1 MKTIKLPKKNKWLIG
16 IALSAIVIAGAIGWG
31 VNSYAKEK
39 EEQQQITEQEKQI
52 ADVAKKVD
60 ALYLDDTKEFLA
72 KDISKDKIE
81 EAGKASQ
88 ALKDEKML
96 TKEIA
101 QKVKGLASDW
111 GYADV
116 MYNYQL
122 KVEKLLDPNK
132 VLREDANIKQVE
144 EQRKDLV
151 ENTKKENFAKS
162 FDPILKEAIA
172 QREQITEATKQVD
185 SLYTSNEH
193 KEVKDGITWDTYNKA
208 KASVDKV
215 KQEKAN
221 KNLTTGLKK
230 ANDALK
236 AQDAKKEAR
245 AKAEQTSQ
253 EVASNANDTSAN
265 SSSNDNAT
273 SKSSGKS
280 SGSTSSGNSNN
291 STSGNSGNSRSS
303 STGGSSKSSSGS
315 SSKSAG
321 GSSSSNK
328 SSSNSGSSS
337 KSTGGSTSK
346 NEKGGTDYHVN
357 DDELTNEGENEN
369 GGTDYSWGW

>member
-1 MKTIKLPKKNKWLIG
+1 MKTIKLPKKNKWLIT

-39 EEQQQITEQEKQI
+39 EEQQQITEQEKQS

-81 EAGKASQ
+81 KADKALD
-88 ALKDEKML
+88 ALKDEKIL

-111 GYADV
+111 GHADV

-122 KVEKLLDPNK
+122 EVAKLLDPNK
-132 VLREDANIKQVE
+132 VLREDANIQQVE
-144 EQRKDLV
+144 KQRKELV
-151 ENTKKENFAKS
+151 ESTKKENFAKS

-172 QREQITEATKQVD
+172 QRKQITEATKQVD

-208 KASVDKV
+208 KASVNKV

-236 AQDAKKEAR
+236 AQDAKKEAQV
-245 AKAEQTSQ
+245 KAEQANKEVTSN
-253 EVASNANDTSAN
+253 SNDTSAN

-273 SKSSGKS
+273 SNSSGES
-280 SGSTSSGNSNN
+280 SGSTSSGNST
-291 STSGNSGNSRSS
+291 SSASGNSGNSSS
-303 STGGSSKSSSGS
+303 SNGSSKSSSSSSNKSSGNSASSSKSSGNSNSSKSSSGS
-315 SSKSAG
+315 SQK
-321 GSSSSNK
+321 N
-328 SSSNSGSSS
+328 SSS
-337 KSTGGSTSK
+337 KSSDENSSSK
-346 NEKGGTDYHVN
+346 NTWTEKN
-357 DDELTNEGENEN
+357 KSN
-369 GGTDYSWGW
+369 GGTNIYEGW

>member
-72 KDISKDKIE
+72 KEISKDKIE
-81 EAGKASQ
+81 EADKALQ
-88 ALKDEKML
+88 ALKDEKIL
-96 TKEIA
+96 TEKITRELKEM
-101 QKVKGLASDW
+101 ASEW
-111 GYADV
+111 AYAEY

-122 KVEKLLDPNK
+122 SVEKLLDTNGI
-132 VLREDANIKQVE
+132 LREDANIKQVE

-151 ENTKKENFAKS
+151 DNTKKENFAKS
-162 FDPILKEAIA
+162 FDPILKEALA
-172 QREQITEATKQVD
+172 QQTQITEATKQVD

-193 KEVKDGITWDTYNKA
+193 KEVKDGITWDNYNKA
-208 KASVDKV
+208 KASVDKI
-215 KQEKAN
+215 KQGKAN
-221 KNLTTGLKK
+221 KDLTASLKK

-236 AQDAKKEAR
+236 AQDAKKEAQ
-245 AKAEQTSQ
+245 AKAEQASQ
-253 EVASNANDTSAN
+253 EVASNSNDTSAN

-303 STGGSSKSSSGS
+303 STDGNPKSSSGS
-315 SSKSAG
+315 SSKSTG

-328 SSSNSGSSS
+328 SSSKGSSS

-346 NEKGGTDYHVN
+346 NAETGSTHIEEPNSDGGTNIYD
-357 DDELTNEGENEN
+357 
-369 GGTDYSWGW
+369 GW

>member
-72 KDISKDKIE
+72 KEISKDKIE
-81 EAGKASQ
+81 EADKALQ
-88 ALKDEKML
+88 ALKDEKIL
-96 TKEIA
+96 TKKITREL
-101 QKVKGLASDW
+101 KEMASEW
-111 GYADV
+111 AYAEY

-122 KVEKLLDPNK
+122 SVEKLLDTNGI
-132 VLREDANIKQVE
+132 LREDANIQQVE

-151 ENTKKENFAKS
+151 DNTKKENFAKS
-162 FDPILKEAIA
+162 FDPILKEALA
-172 QREQITEATKQVD
+172 QQTQITEATKQVD

-193 KEVKDGITWDTYNKA
+193 KEVKDGITWDNYNKA
-208 KASVDKV
+208 KASVDKI
-215 KQEKAN
+215 KQGKAN
-221 KNLTTGLKK
+221 KDLTASLKK

-236 AQDAKKEAR
+236 AQDAKKEAQ
-245 AKAEQTSQ
+245 AKAEQASQ
-253 EVASNANDTSAN
+253 EVASNSNDTSAN

-303 STGGSSKSSSGS
+303 STDGNPKSSSGS
-315 SSKSAG
+315 SSKSTG

-328 SSSNSGSSS
+328 SSSKGSSS

-346 NEKGGTDYHVN
+346 NAETGSTHIEEPNSDGGTNIYD
-357 DDELTNEGENEN
+357 
-369 GGTDYSWGW
+369 GW

>member
-81 EAGKASQ
+81 EADKASQ

-116 MYNYQL
+116 MYNHQL
-122 KVEKLLDPNK
+122 EVEKLLDPNK

-172 QREQITEATKQVD
+172 QRDQITEATKQVD

-221 KNLTTGLKK
+221 KDLTTGLKK

-236 AQDAKKEAR
+236 AKDAKKEAQ

-253 EVASNANDTSAN
+253 EVASNSNDTSAN

-357 DDELTNEGENEN
+357 DDELTNEGKNEN

>member
-1 MKTIKLPKKNKWLIG
+1 MKTIKLPKKNKWLIT

-81 EAGKASQ
+81 EADKTLQ
-88 ALKDEKML
+88 ALKDEKIL
-96 TKEIA
+96 TKKITREI
-101 QKVKGLASDW
+101 KEVASEW
-111 GYADV
+111 AYAEY
-116 MYNYQL
+116 MYDYQL
-122 KVEKLLDPNK
+122 SVEKLLDPNGI
-132 VLREDANIKQVE
+132 LREDANIQQVE

-193 KEVKDGITWDTYNKA
+193 KEVKDGITWDNYNKA
-208 KASVDKV
+208 KASVDKI
-215 KQEKAN
+215 KQGKAN
-221 KNLTTGLKK
+221 KDLTASLKK

-236 AQDAKKEAR
+236 AQDAKKEAQ
-245 AKAEQTSQ
+245 AKAEQASQ
-253 EVASNANDTSAN
+253 EVASNSNDTSAN

-303 STGGSSKSSSGS
+303 STDGNPKSSSGS
-315 SSKSAG
+315 SSKSTG

-328 SSSNSGSSS
+328 SSSKGSSS

-346 NEKGGTDYHVN
+346 NAETGSTHIEEPNSDGGTNIYD
-357 DDELTNEGENEN
+357 
-369 GGTDYSWGW
+369 GW

>member
-81 EAGKASQ
+81 KVDKSLD
-88 ALKDEKML
+88 ALKHEKIL
-96 TKEIA
+96 TKEIT

-111 GYADV
+111 GHAVV

-122 KVEKLLDPNK
+122 GVEKLLDPNK
-132 VLREDANIKQVE
+132 VLREDANIQQVE

-208 KASVDKV
+208 KASVEKV

-221 KNLTTGLKK
+221 KDLSAGLKK

-236 AQDAKKEAR
+236 AEDAIK
-245 AKAEQTSQ
+245 
-253 EVASNANDTSAN
+253 EVASNSNDTSTN
-265 SSSNDNAT
+265 PSSNNNVT
-273 SKSSGKS
+273 SNSSGKS
-280 SGSTSSGNSNN
+280 SGNSSN
-291 STSGNSGNSRSS
+291 STSGNSGNSSSRSTS
-303 STGGSSKSSSGS
+303 GSSKSSSSS
-315 SSKSAG
+315 SSKSAS
-321 GSSSSNK
+321 GSSKSNK

-337 KSTGGSTSK
+337 KASGGSISK
-346 NEKGGTDYHVN
+346 NEKGGPDYHVS
-357 DDELTNEGENEN
+357 DDELTNIGENEN
-369 GGTDYSWGW
+369 GGTDYAWGW

>member
-1 MKTIKLPKKNKWLIG
+1 MKTIKLPQKNKWLIT

-39 EEQQQITEQEKQI
+39 EEQQQITKQEKQI

-81 EAGKASQ
+81 EADKASQ
-88 ALKDEKML
+88 VLKDEKIL

-101 QKVKGLASDW
+101 QKVKDLASDW
-111 GYADV
+111 GHADV

-122 KVEKLLDPNK
+122 EVEKLLDPNK
-132 VLREDANIKQVE
+132 VLREDSNIQQVE

-193 KEVKDGITWDTYNKA
+193 KEVKDGITWDNYNKA

-221 KNLTTGLKK
+221 KDLTTGLKK

-236 AQDAKKEAR
+236 AQDAKKEAQ
-245 AKAEQTSQ
+245 AKAEQASQ
-253 EVASNANDTSAN
+253 EVASNSNDTSAN

-303 STGGSSKSSSGS
+303 STDGNPKSSSGS
-315 SSKSAG
+315 SSKSTG

-346 NEKGGTDYHVN
+346 NAETGSTHIEEPNSDGGTNIYD
-357 DDELTNEGENEN
+357 
-369 GGTDYSWGW
+369 GW

>member
-1 MKTIKLPKKNKWLIG
+1 MKTIKLPKKNKWLIT

-39 EEQQQITEQEKQI
+39 EERQQITEQEKQS

-81 EAGKASQ
+81 KADKALD
-88 ALKDEKML
+88 ALKDEKIL

-111 GYADV
+111 GHADV

-122 KVEKLLDPNK
+122 EVEQLLDPNK
-132 VLREDANIKQVE
+132 VLREDANIQQVE
-144 EQRKDLV
+144 AERKDLV

-221 KNLTTGLKK
+221 KDLTTGLKK

-236 AQDAKKEAR
+236 AQDAKKEAQ
-245 AKAEQTSQ
+245 AKAEQASQ
-253 EVASNANDTSAN
+253 EVASNSNDTSAN

-273 SKSSGKS
+273 SNSSGES
-280 SGSTSSGNSNN
+280 SGSTSSGNS
-291 STSGNSGNSRSS
+291 SS
-303 STGGSSKSSSGS
+303 SNGSSKSSSSS
-315 SSKSAG
+315 SSKSAS
-321 GSSSSNK
+321 GSSKSNK

-337 KSTGGSTSK
+337 KASGGSTSK
-346 NEKGGTDYHVN
+346 NEKGGPDYHVS
-357 DDELTNEGENEN
+357 DDELTNIGENEN
-369 GGTDYSWGW
+369 GGTDYAWGW

>member
-1 MKTIKLPKKNKWLIG
+1 MKTIKLPKKNKWLIT

-52 ADVAKKVD
+52 DDVAKKVD

-81 EAGKASQ
+81 EADKALQ
-88 ALKDEKML
+88 ALKDEKIL
-96 TKEIA
+96 TKKITREL
-101 QKVKGLASDW
+101 KEMASEW
-111 GYADV
+111 AYAEY

-122 KVEKLLDPNK
+122 SVEKLLDTNGI
-132 VLREDANIKQVE
+132 LREDANIQQVE

-151 ENTKKENFAKS
+151 DNTKKENFAKS
-162 FDPILKEAIA
+162 FDPILKEALA
-172 QREQITEATKQVD
+172 QQTQITEATKQVD

-193 KEVKDGITWDTYNKA
+193 KEVKDGITWDNYNKA
-208 KASVDKV
+208 KASVDKI
-215 KQEKAN
+215 KQGKAN
-221 KNLTTGLKK
+221 KDLTASLKK

-236 AQDAKKEAR
+236 AQDAKKEAQ
-245 AKAEQTSQ
+245 AKAEQASQ
-253 EVASNANDTSAN
+253 EVASNSNDTSTN

-303 STGGSSKSSSGS
+303 STDGNPKSSSGS
-315 SSKSAG
+315 SSKSTG

-328 SSSNSGSSS
+328 SSSKGSSS

-346 NEKGGTDYHVN
+346 NAETGSTHIEEPNSDGGTNIYD
-357 DDELTNEGENEN
+357 
-369 GGTDYSWGW
+369 GW

>member
-1 MKTIKLPKKNKWLIG
+1 MKKTKLPIKNKWLIT
-16 IALSAIVIAGAIGWG
+16 IALSAIALAGAIGWG

-52 ADVAKKVD
+52 TDVAKKVD
-60 ALYLDDTKEFLA
+60 ALYLDDIKEFLA

-81 EAGKASQ
+81 EADKALQ
-88 ALKDEKML
+88 ALKDEKIL

-111 GYADV
+111 GHADV

-122 KVEKLLDPNK
+122 EVAKLLDPNK
-132 VLREDANIKQVE
+132 VLREDANIQQVE
-144 EQRKDLV
+144 EQRKELV
-151 ENTKKENFAKS
+151 EYIKKENFAKS

-172 QREQITEATKQVD
+172 QRKQITEATKQVD

-221 KNLTTGLKK
+221 KDLTTGLKK

-236 AQDAKKEAR
+236 AQDAKKEAQ
-245 AKAEQTSQ
+245 AKAEQANK
-253 EVASNANDTSAN
+253 EVASNPNDTSAN

-273 SKSSGKS
+273 SNS
-280 SGSTSSGNSNN
+280 SGSSNSNSSGNS
-291 STSGNSGNSRSS
+291 SSGNYGNSSNSNGGSQSS
-303 STGGSSKSSSGS
+303 SSSSSKSSGDSASSSKSSGNGNSNSSKPSSGS
-315 SSKSAG
+315 SS
-321 GSSSSNK
+321 N
-328 SSSNSGSSS
+328 GSSS
-337 KSTGGSTSK
+337 KSSDGTINYNTDDYTDNGSK
-346 NEKGGTDYHVN
+346 ENADGGTDHA
-357 DDELTNEGENEN
+357 
-369 GGTDYSWGW
+369 WGW

>member
-52 ADVAKKVD
+52 AEVAKKVD

-81 EAGKASQ
+81 EADKALQ
-88 ALKDEKML
+88 ALKDEKIL
-96 TKEIA
+96 TKKITREI
-101 QKVKGLASDW
+101 KEVASEW
-111 GYADV
+111 AYAEY
-116 MYNYQL
+116 MYDYQL
-122 KVEKLLDPNK
+122 SVEKLLDTNGI
-132 VLREDANIKQVE
+132 LREDANIQQVE

-172 QREQITEATKQVD
+172 QREQITEAMKQVD

-221 KNLTTGLKK
+221 KDLTAALKK
-230 ANDALK
+230 ANGALK
-236 AQDAKKEAR
+236 AQDAKKEAQ
-245 AKAEQTSQ
+245 AKAEKASQ
-253 EVASNANDTSAN
+253 EVASNSNDTSAN

-273 SKSSGKS
+273 SNSSGES
-280 SGSTSSGNSNN
+280 SGSTSSGNST
-291 STSGNSGNSRSS
+291 SSASGNSGNSSS
-303 STGGSSKSSSGS
+303 SNGSSKSSSSS
-315 SSKSAG
+315 SSKSAS
-321 GSSSSNK
+321 GSSKSNK

-337 KSTGGSTSK
+337 KASGGSTSK
-346 NEKGGTDYHVN
+346 NEKGGPDYHVS
-357 DDELTNEGENEN
+357 DDELTNIGENEN
-369 GGTDYSWGW
+369 GGTDYAWGW

>member
-1 MKTIKLPKKNKWLIG
+1 MKTIKLPKKNKWLIT

-39 EEQQQITEQEKQI
+39 EEQQQITEQEKQS

-81 EAGKASQ
+81 KADKALD
-88 ALKDEKML
+88 ALKDEKIL

-111 GYADV
+111 GHADV

-122 KVEKLLDPNK
+122 EVEQLLDPNK
-132 VLREDANIKQVE
+132 VLREDANIQQVE
-144 EQRKDLV
+144 AERKDLV

-162 FDPILKEAIA
+162 FDPVLKEAIA
-172 QREQITEATKQVD
+172 QREQITEAMKQVD

-221 KNLTTGLKK
+221 KDLTASLKK

-236 AQDAKKEAR
+236 AQDAKKEAQ
-245 AKAEQTSQ
+245 AKAEQASQ
-253 EVASNANDTSAN
+253 EVASNSNDTSAN

-303 STGGSSKSSSGS
+303 STDGNPKSSSGS
-315 SSKSAG
+315 SSKSTG

-346 NEKGGTDYHVN
+346 NAETGSTHIEEPNSDGGTNIYD
-357 DDELTNEGENEN
+357 
-369 GGTDYSWGW
+369 GW

>member
-31 VNSYAKEK
+31 VNTYAKEK

-81 EAGKASQ
+81 EADKALQ
-88 ALKDEKML
+88 ALKDEKIL

-122 KVEKLLDPNK
+122 EVEKLLDPNK
-132 VLREDANIKQVE
+132 VLREDANIQQVE

-208 KASVDKV
+208 KDSVDKV

-221 KNLTTGLKK
+221 KDLTTGLKK

-236 AQDAKKEAR
+236 AQDAKKEAQV
-245 AKAEQTSQ
+245 KAEQANKEVTSN
-253 EVASNANDTSAN
+253 SNDTSAN

-273 SKSSGKS
+273 SNSSGES
-280 SGSTSSGNSNN
+280 SGSTSSGNST
-291 STSGNSGNSRSS
+291 SSASGNSGNSSS
-303 STGGSSKSSSGS
+303 SNGSSKSSSSSSNKSSGNSASSSKSSGNSNSSKSSSGS
-315 SSKSAG
+315 SQKS
-321 GSSSSNK
+321 
-328 SSSNSGSSS
+328 SSS
-337 KSTGGSTSK
+337 KSSDENSSSK
-346 NEKGGTDYHVN
+346 NTWTEKN
-357 DDELTNEGENEN
+357 KSN
-369 GGTDYSWGW
+369 GGTNIYEGW

>member
-81 EAGKASQ
+81 EADKALQ
-88 ALKDEKML
+88 ALKDEKIL
-96 TKEIA
+96 TKKSTREI
-101 QKVKGLASDW
+101 KEVASEW
-111 GYADV
+111 AYAEY
-116 MYNYQL
+116 MYDYQVN
-122 KVEKLLDPNK
+122 VEKLLDTNGI
-132 VLREDANIKQVE
+132 LREDANIQQVE

-162 FDPILKEAIA
+162 FDPILKEALA
-172 QREQITEATKQVD
+172 QQTQITEATKQVD

-193 KEVKDGITWDTYNKA
+193 KEVKDGITWDNYNKA

-236 AQDAKKEAR
+236 AQDAKKEAQV
-245 AKAEQTSQ
+245 KAEQANK
-253 EVASNANDTSAN
+253 EVISNSNDISAN

-273 SKSSGKS
+273 SNSSGES
-280 SGSTSSGNSNN
+280 SGSTSSGNST
-291 STSGNSGNSRSS
+291 SSASGNSGNSSS
-303 STGGSSKSSSGS
+303 SNGSSKSSSSSSNKSSGNSASSSKSSGNSNSSKSSSGS
-315 SSKSAG
+315 SQKS
-321 GSSSSNK
+321 
-328 SSSNSGSSS
+328 SSS
-337 KSTGGSTSK
+337 KSSDENSSSK
-346 NEKGGTDYHVN
+346 NTWTEKN
-357 DDELTNEGENEN
+357 KSN
-369 GGTDYSWGW
+369 GGTNIYEGW

>member
-1 MKTIKLPKKNKWLIG
+1 MKTIKLPKKNKWLIT
-16 IALSAIVIAGAIGWG
+16 IALSAIIIVGAIGWG

-39 EEQQQITEQEKQI
+39 EEQQQITEQEKQS

-81 EAGKASQ
+81 KADKSLD
-88 ALKDEKML
+88 ALKHEKIL
-96 TKEIA
+96 TKEIS
-101 QKVKGLASDW
+101 QKVKGIASDW
-111 GYADV
+111 GHADV

-122 KVEKLLDPNK
+122 EVEKLLDPNK
-132 VLREDANIKQVE
+132 VLREDANIQQVE

-172 QREQITEATKQVD
+172 QREQITEATKQVG

-208 KASVDKV
+208 KASVEKV

-221 KNLTTGLKK
+221 KDLSAGLKK

-236 AQDAKKEAR
+236 AEDAIK
-245 AKAEQTSQ
+245 
-253 EVASNANDTSAN
+253 EVASNSNDTSTN
-265 SSSNDNAT
+265 PSSNNNAT
-273 SKSSGKS
+273 SNSSGKS
-280 SGSTSSGNSNN
+280 SGNSSN
-291 STSGNSGNSRSS
+291 STSGNSGNSSS
-303 STGGSSKSSSGS
+303 GSTSGSSKSSSSS
-315 SSKSAG
+315 SSKSAS
-321 GSSSSNK
+321 GSSKSNK

-337 KSTGGSTSK
+337 KASGGSTSK
-346 NEKGGTDYHVN
+346 NEKGGPDYHVS
-357 DDELTNEGENEN
+357 DDELTNIGENEN
-369 GGTDYSWGW
+369 GGTDYAWGW

>member
-1 MKTIKLPKKNKWLIG
+1 MKTIKLPKKNKWLIT
-16 IALSAIVIAGAIGWG
+16 IALSAIVIVGAIGWG

-39 EEQQQITEQEKQI
+39 EEQQQITEQEKQS

-72 KDISKDKIE
+72 KDISKNKIE
-81 EAGKASQ
+81 KADKALD
-88 ALKDEKML
+88 ALKDEKIL

-122 KVEKLLDPNK
+122 EVEKLLDPNK
-132 VLREDANIKQVE
+132 VLREDANIQQVE

-172 QREQITEATKQVD
+172 QKEQITEATKQVD

-193 KEVKDGITWDTYNKA
+193 KEVKDGITWDTYNKV
-208 KASVDKV
+208 KASVEKV
-215 KQEKAN
+215 KQEKA
-221 KNLTTGLKK
+221 KKYLTAGLKK
-230 ANDALK
+230 ANDSLK
-236 AQDAKKEAR
+236 VEDAKKEAQ
-245 AKAEQTSQ
+245 AKAEQANK
-253 EVASNANDTSAN
+253 EVASNSNEPSSDTSN
-265 SSSNDNAT
+265 NDNAT
-273 SKSSGKS
+273 SNSSSKS
-280 SGSTSSGNSNN
+280 SGSNSWGNSSNKSSGNSG
-291 STSGNSGNSRSS
+291 TSSNR
-303 STGGSSKSSSGS
+303 STGGSSKS
-315 SSKSAG
+315 AN

-337 KSTGGSTSK
+337 KSPGGSTSK
-346 NEKGGTDYHVN
+346 NEKGGPDYRISE
-357 DDELTNEGENEN
+357 DELTNMGENEN

>member
-1 MKTIKLPKKNKWLIG
+1 MKTIKLPKKNKWLIT

-39 EEQQQITEQEKQI
+39 EEQQQITEQEKQS

-81 EAGKASQ
+81 KADKALD
-88 ALKDEKML
+88 ALKDEKIL

-101 QKVKGLASDW
+101 QKVKGLASDC
-111 GYADV
+111 GHADV

-122 KVEKLLDPNK
+122 EVEQLLDPNK
-132 VLREDANIKQVE
+132 VLREDANIQQVE
-144 EQRKDLV
+144 AERKDLV

-162 FDPILKEAIA
+162 FDPVLKEAIA
-172 QREQITEATKQVD
+172 QREQITEAMKQVD

-193 KEVKDGITWDTYNKA
+193 KKVKDGITWDTYNKA

-221 KNLTTGLKK
+221 KDLTAALKK
-230 ANDALK
+230 ANGALK
-236 AQDAKKEAR
+236 AQDAKKEAQ
-245 AKAEQTSQ
+245 AKAEKASQ
-253 EVASNANDTSAN
+253 EVASNSNDTSAN

-273 SKSSGKS
+273 SNSSGES
-280 SGSTSSGNSNN
+280 SGSTSSGNS
-291 STSGNSGNSRSS
+291 SS
-303 STGGSSKSSSGS
+303 SNGSSKSSSSS
-315 SSKSAG
+315 SSKSAS
-321 GSSSSNK
+321 GSSKSNK

-337 KSTGGSTSK
+337 KASGGSTSK
-346 NEKGGTDYHVN
+346 NEKGGPDYHVS
-357 DDELTNEGENEN
+357 DDELTNIGENEN
-369 GGTDYSWGW
+369 GGTDYAWGW

>member
-1 MKTIKLPKKNKWLIG
+1 MKTIKLPKKNKWLIT
-16 IALSAIVIAGAIGWG
+16 IALSAIIIVGAIGWG

-39 EEQQQITEQEKQI
+39 EEQQQITEQEKQS
-52 ADVAKKVD
+52 AGVAKKVD

-81 EAGKASQ
+81 KADKSLD
-88 ALKDEKML
+88 ALKHEKIL
-96 TKEIA
+96 TKEIS
-101 QKVKGLASDW
+101 QKVKGIASDW
-111 GYADV
+111 GHADV

-122 KVEKLLDPNK
+122 EVEKLLDPNK
-132 VLREDANIKQVE
+132 VLREDANIQQVE

-208 KASVDKV
+208 KASVEKV

-221 KNLTTGLKK
+221 KDLSAGLKK

-236 AQDAKKEAR
+236 AEDAIK
-245 AKAEQTSQ
+245 
-253 EVASNANDTSAN
+253 EVASNSNDTSTN
-265 SSSNDNAT
+265 PSSNNNAT
-273 SKSSGKS
+273 SNSSGKS
-280 SGSTSSGNSNN
+280 SGNSSN
-291 STSGNSGNSRSS
+291 STSGNSGNSSS
-303 STGGSSKSSSGS
+303 GSTSGSSKSSSSS
-315 SSKSAG
+315 SSKSAS
-321 GSSSSNK
+321 GSSKSNK

-337 KSTGGSTSK
+337 KASSGSTSK
-346 NEKGGTDYHVN
+346 NEKGGPDYHVS
-357 DDELTNEGENEN
+357 DDELTNIGENEN
-369 GGTDYSWGW
+369 GGTDYAWGW

>member
-1 MKTIKLPKKNKWLIG
+1 MKTIKLPKKNKWLIT

-81 EAGKASQ
+81 EADKTLQ

-122 KVEKLLDPNK
+122 EVEKLLDPNK

-193 KEVKDGITWDTYNKA
+193 KEVKDSITWDTYNKA
-208 KASVDKV
+208 KASVNRV

-236 AQDAKKEAR
+236 AQDAKKEAQV
-245 AKAEQTSQ
+245 KAEQANKEVTSN
-253 EVASNANDTSAN
+253 SNDTSAN
-265 SSSNDNAT
+265 SSSNDNST
-273 SKSSGKS
+273 SNSSGES
-280 SGSTSSGNSNN
+280 SGSTSSGNST
-291 STSGNSGNSRSS
+291 SSASGNSGNSSS
-303 STGGSSKSSSGS
+303 SNGSSKSSSSSSNKSSGNSASSSKSSGNSNSSKSSSGS
-315 SSKSAG
+315 SQKS
-321 GSSSSNK
+321 
-328 SSSNSGSSS
+328 SSS
-337 KSTGGSTSK
+337 KSSDENSSSK
-346 NEKGGTDYHVN
+346 NTWTEKN
-357 DDELTNEGENEN
+357 KSN
-369 GGTDYSWGW
+369 GGTNIYEGW

>member
-81 EAGKASQ
+81 EADKALQ
-88 ALKDEKML
+88 ALKDEKIL
-96 TKEIA
+96 TKKITREL
-101 QKVKGLASDW
+101 KEMASEW
-111 GYADV
+111 AYAEY

-122 KVEKLLDPNK
+122 SVEKLLDTNGI
-132 VLREDANIKQVE
+132 LREDANIQQVE

-151 ENTKKENFAKS
+151 DNTKKENFAKS
-162 FDPILKEAIA
+162 FDPILKEALA
-172 QREQITEATKQVD
+172 QQTQITEATKQVD

-193 KEVKDGITWDTYNKA
+193 KEVKDGITWDNYNKA
-208 KASVDKV
+208 KASVDKI
-215 KQEKAN
+215 KQGKAN
-221 KNLTTGLKK
+221 KDLTASLKK

-236 AQDAKKEAR
+236 AQDAKKEAQ
-245 AKAEQTSQ
+245 AKAEQASQ
-253 EVASNANDTSAN
+253 EVASNSNDTSTN

-303 STGGSSKSSSGS
+303 STDGNPKSSSGS
-315 SSKSAG
+315 SSKSTG

-328 SSSNSGSSS
+328 SSSKGSSS

-346 NEKGGTDYHVN
+346 NAETGSTHIEEPNSDGGTNIYD
-357 DDELTNEGENEN
+357 
-369 GGTDYSWGW
+369 GW

>member
-81 EAGKASQ
+81 EADKASQ

-101 QKVKGLASDW
+101 QKVKGLAFDW

-122 KVEKLLDPNK
+122 EVEKLLDPNK

-221 KNLTTGLKK
+221 KDLTTGLKK

-236 AQDAKKEAR
+236 AQDAKKGAE
-245 AKAEQTSQ
+245 AKAEQASQ
-253 EVASNANDTSAN
+253 EVASNSNDTSAN

-280 SGSTSSGNSNN
+280 SGSTTSGNSNN

-303 STGGSSKSSSGS
+303 STDGNPKSSSGS
-315 SSKSAG
+315 SSKSTG

-346 NEKGGTDYHVN
+346 NAETGSTHIEEPNSDGGTNIYD
-357 DDELTNEGENEN
+357 
-369 GGTDYSWGW
+369 GW

>member
-16 IALSAIVIAGAIGWG
+16 IVLSAIVIAGAIGWG

-81 EAGKASQ
+81 EADKASQ

-122 KVEKLLDPNK
+122 EVEKLLDPNK

-193 KEVKDGITWDTYNKA
+193 KEVKDSITWDNYNKA

-215 KQEKAN
+215 KQGKAN
-221 KNLTTGLKK
+221 KDLTASLKK

-236 AQDAKKEAR
+236 AQDAKKEAQ
-245 AKAEQTSQ
+245 AKAEQASQ
-253 EVASNANDTSAN
+253 EVASNSNDTSAN

-273 SKSSGKS
+273 SNSSGES
-280 SGSTSSGNSNN
+280 SGSTSSGNST
-291 STSGNSGNSRSS
+291 SSASGNSGNSSS
-303 STGGSSKSSSGS
+303 SNGSSKSSSSS
-315 SSKSAG
+315 SSKSAS
-321 GSSSSNK
+321 GSSKSNK

-337 KSTGGSTSK
+337 KASGGSTSK
-346 NEKGGTDYHVN
+346 NEKGGPDYHVS
-357 DDELTNEGENEN
+357 DDELTNIGENEN
-369 GGTDYSWGW
+369 GGTDYAWGW

>member
-1 MKTIKLPKKNKWLIG
+1 MKTIKLPKKNKWLIT

-60 ALYLDDTKEFLA
+60 SLYLDDTKEFLA

-81 EAGKASQ
+81 EADKALQ
-88 ALKDEKML
+88 ALKDEKIL

-111 GYADV
+111 GHADV

-122 KVEKLLDPNK
+122 EVAKLLDPNK
-132 VLREDANIKQVE
+132 VLREDANIQQVE
-144 EQRKDLV
+144 EQRKELV
-151 ENTKKENFAKS
+151 ESTKKENFAKS

-172 QREQITEATKQVD
+172 QRKQITEATKQVD

-221 KNLTTGLKK
+221 KDLTTGLKK

-236 AQDAKKEAR
+236 AEDAIK
-245 AKAEQTSQ
+245 
-253 EVASNANDTSAN
+253 EVASNSNDTSTN
-265 SSSNDNAT
+265 PSSNNNAT
-273 SKSSGKS
+273 SNSSGKS
-280 SGSTSSGNSNN
+280 SGNSSN
-291 STSGNSGNSRSS
+291 STSGNSGNSSSRSTS
-303 STGGSSKSSSGS
+303 GSSKSSSSS
-315 SSKSAG
+315 SSKSAS
-321 GSSSSNK
+321 GSSKSNK

-337 KSTGGSTSK
+337 KASDGSTSK
-346 NEKGGTDYHVN
+346 NEKGGPDYHVS
-357 DDELTNEGENEN
+357 DDELTNIGENEN
-369 GGTDYSWGW
+369 GGTDYAWGW

>member
-1 MKTIKLPKKNKWLIG
+1 TIKLPKKNKWLIG

-81 EAGKASQ
+81 EADKALQ
-88 ALKDEKML
+88 ALKDEKIL
-96 TKEIA
+96 TKKITREL
-101 QKVKGLASDW
+101 KEMASEW
-111 GYADV
+111 AYAEY

-122 KVEKLLDPNK
+122 SVEKLLDTNGI
-132 VLREDANIKQVE
+132 LREDANIQQVE

-151 ENTKKENFAKS
+151 DNTKKENFAKS
-162 FDPILKEAIA
+162 FDPILKEALA
-172 QREQITEATKQVD
+172 QQTQITEATKQVD

-193 KEVKDGITWDTYNKA
+193 KEVKDGITWDNYNKA
-208 KASVDKV
+208 KASVDKI
-215 KQEKAN
+215 KQGKAN
-221 KNLTTGLKK
+221 KDLTASLKK

-236 AQDAKKEAR
+236 AQDAKKEAQ
-245 AKAEQTSQ
+245 AKAEQASQ
-253 EVASNANDTSAN
+253 EVASNSNDTSTN

-303 STGGSSKSSSGS
+303 STDGNPKSSSGS
-315 SSKSAG
+315 SSKSTG

-328 SSSNSGSSS
+328 SSSKGSSS

-346 NEKGGTDYHVN
+346 NAETGSTHIEEPNSDGGTNIYD
-357 DDELTNEGENEN
+357 
-369 GGTDYSWGW
+369 GW

>member
-1 MKTIKLPKKNKWLIG
+1 MKKSQLTNKNKWLIG
-16 IALSAIVIAGAIGWG
+16 LAIITVLVAGSIGWG

-52 ADVAKKVD
+52 DDVAKKVD
-60 ALYLDDTKEFLA
+60 TLYLDDTKEFLA

-81 EAGKASQ
+81 EADKALQ
-88 ALKDEKML
+88 ALKDEKIL
-96 TKEIA
+96 TKEIT

-111 GYADV
+111 GHADV

-122 KVEKLLDPNK
+122 EVAKLLDPNK
-132 VLREDANIKQVE
+132 VLREDANIQQVE
-144 EQRKDLV
+144 EQRKELV
-151 ENTKKENFAKS
+151 ESIKKENFAKS

-172 QREQITEATKQVD
+172 QRKQITEATKQVD

-208 KASVDKV
+208 KASVNKV

-221 KNLTTGLKK
+221 KDLTTGLKK

-236 AQDAKKEAR
+236 AQDAKKEAQ
-245 AKAEQTSQ
+245 AKAEQASQ
-253 EVASNANDTSAN
+253 EVASNSNDTSAN

-273 SKSSGKS
+273 SKSSGS
-280 SGSTSSGNSNN
+280 NSSGNSSSWAN
-291 STSGNSGNSRSS
+291 GNSGNSSS
-303 STGGSSKSSSGS
+303 GSTAGSSKSSSSS

-321 GSSSSNK
+321 GSSNSNK
-328 SSSNSGSSS
+328 SSSKGSSS

>member
-81 EAGKASQ
+81 KADKSLD
-88 ALKDEKML
+88 ALKHEKIL
-96 TKEIA
+96 TKEIT

-111 GYADV
+111 RHAVV

-122 KVEKLLDPNK
+122 GVEKLLDPNK
-132 VLREDANIKQVE
+132 VLREDANIQQVE

-208 KASVDKV
+208 KASVEKV

-221 KNLTTGLKK
+221 KDLSAGLKK

-236 AQDAKKEAR
+236 AQDAKKEAQ
-245 AKAEQTSQ
+245 AKAEKASQ
-253 EVASNANDTSAN
+253 EVASNSNDTSAN
-265 SSSNDNAT
+265 SSSNNNAT
-273 SKSSGKS
+273 SKSSGS
-280 SGSTSSGNSNN
+280 SSPGSSGNSNSGSSSN
-291 STSGNSGNSRSS
+291 SSRSS
-303 STGGSSKSSSGS
+303 NSSSSSPSKSSGSSSSANKSPSNGNSSKSSNGSSSKSGNSKSSSGS
-315 SSKSAG
+315 SSSD
-321 GSSSSNK
+321 
-328 SSSNSGSSS
+328 SS
-337 KSTGGSTSK
+337 KSTWTEE
-346 NEKGGTDYHVN
+346 NEMGGTNIY
-357 DDELTNEGENEN
+357 EG
-369 GGTDYSWGW
+369 W

>member
-1 MKTIKLPKKNKWLIG
+1 MKTIKLPQKNKWLIT

-39 EEQQQITEQEKQI
+39 EEQQQITKQEKQI

-81 EAGKASQ
+81 EADKASQ
-88 ALKDEKML
+88 ALKDEKIL

-101 QKVKGLASDW
+101 QKVKDLASDW
-111 GYADV
+111 GHADV

-122 KVEKLLDPNK
+122 EVEKLLDPNK
-132 VLREDANIKQVE
+132 VLREDSNIQQVE

-221 KNLTTGLKK
+221 KDLTIGLKK

-236 AQDAKKEAR
+236 AQDAKKEAQ
-245 AKAEQTSQ
+245 AKAEQASQ
-253 EVASNANDTSAN
+253 EVASNSNDTSAN

-273 SKSSGKS
+273 SKSSGES
-280 SGSTSSGNSNN
+280 SGSTSSGNST
-291 STSGNSGNSRSS
+291 SSASGNSGNSSS
-303 STGGSSKSSSGS
+303 SNGSSKSSSSS
-315 SSKSAG
+315 SSKSAS
-321 GSSSSNK
+321 GSSKSNK

-337 KSTGGSTSK
+337 KASGGSTSK
-346 NEKGGTDYHVN
+346 NEKGGPDYHVS
-357 DDELTNEGENEN
+357 DDELTNIGENEN
-369 GGTDYSWGW
+369 GGTDYAWGW

>member
-1 MKTIKLPKKNKWLIG
+1 MKKSQLTNKKKWIIG
-16 IALSAIVIAGAIGWG
+16 LAIITVVVAGSICWG

-52 ADVAKKVD
+52 DDVAKKVD

-81 EAGKASQ
+81 EADKALQ
-88 ALKDEKML
+88 ALKDEKIL
-96 TKEIA
+96 TKKITREL
-101 QKVKGLASDW
+101 KEMASEW
-111 GYADV
+111 AYAEY
-116 MYNYQL
+116 MYDYQL
-122 KVEKLLDPNK
+122 SVEKLLDTNGI
-132 VLREDANIKQVE
+132 LREDANIQQVE

-151 ENTKKENFAKS
+151 DNTKKENFAKS
-162 FDPILKEAIA
+162 FDPILKEALA
-172 QREQITEATKQVD
+172 QQTQITEATKQVD

-193 KEVKDGITWDTYNKA
+193 KEVKDGITWDNYNKA
-208 KASVDKV
+208 KASVDKI
-215 KQEKAN
+215 KQGKAN
-221 KNLTTGLKK
+221 KDLTASLKK

-236 AQDAKKEAR
+236 AQDAKKEAQ
-245 AKAEQTSQ
+245 AKAEQASQ
-253 EVASNANDTSAN
+253 EVASNSNDTSAN

-303 STGGSSKSSSGS
+303 STDGNPKSSSGS
-315 SSKSAG
+315 SSKSTG

-346 NEKGGTDYHVN
+346 NAETGSTHIEEPNSDGGTNIYD
-357 DDELTNEGENEN
+357 
-369 GGTDYSWGW
+369 GW

>member
-1 MKTIKLPKKNKWLIG
+1 MKTTKLPKKNKWLIT
-16 IALSAIVIAGAIGWG
+16 IALSAIVIAGAVGWG
-31 VNSYAKEK
+31 VNAYAKEK
-39 EEQQQITEQEKQI
+39 EEQQQITAQEKQST
-52 ADVAKKVD
+52 DVAKKVD
-60 ALYLDDTKEFLA
+60 ALYLDDAKEFLA

-81 EAGKASQ
+81 KVDKALD
-88 ALKDEKML
+88 ALKNEKIL
-96 TKEIA
+96 TQEIT
-101 QKVKGLASDW
+101 QKIKGLASDW
-111 GYADV
+111 GHADV

-122 KVEKLLDPNK
+122 EVEKLLDPNK
-132 VLREDANIKQVE
+132 VLREDANIQQVE

-193 KEVKDGITWDTYNKA
+193 KEVKDGITRDTYNKA

-221 KNLTTGLKK
+221 KDLTTGLKK

-236 AQDAKKEAR
+236 AQDAKKEAQ
-245 AKAEQTSQ
+245 AKAEQASQ
-253 EVASNANDTSAN
+253 EVASNPNDTSTN
-265 SSSNDNAT
+265 SSSNNNAT

-291 STSGNSGNSRSS
+291 STSGNSGNSSKG
-303 STGGSSKSSSGS
+303 STGGSSKSSSS
-315 SSKSAG
+315 PSSKSAD

-346 NEKGGTDYHVN
+346 NEKGGTDYQYDTP
-357 DDELTNEGENEN
+357 DDSSKNAD

>member
-16 IALSAIVIAGAIGWG
+16 IVLSAIVIAGAIGWG

-39 EEQQQITEQEKQI
+39 EEQQQITKQEKQI

-81 EAGKASQ
+81 EADKASQ
-88 ALKDEKML
+88 ALKDEKKL

-111 GYADV
+111 GHADV

-122 KVEKLLDPNK
+122 EVEKLLDPNK
-132 VLREDANIKQVE
+132 VLREDANIQQVE

-193 KEVKDGITWDTYNKA
+193 KEVKDGITWDNYNKA

-215 KQEKAN
+215 KQGKAN
-221 KNLTTGLKK
+221 KDLTASLKK

-236 AQDAKKEAR
+236 AQDAKKEAQ
-245 AKAEQTSQ
+245 AKAEQASQ
-253 EVASNANDTSAN
+253 EVASNSNDTSAN

-273 SKSSGKS
+273 SNS
-280 SGSTSSGNSNN
+280 SGSNTSGNSSSWAN
-291 STSGNSGNSRSS
+291 GNSGNSSS
-303 STGGSSKSSSGS
+303 GSTAGIPKSSSSSSSKSTGGSSN
-315 SSKSAG
+315 
-321 GSSSSNK
+321 SNK
-328 SSSNSGSSS
+328 SSSKSGSSS

>member
-81 EAGKASQ
+81 EADKALQ
-88 ALKDEKML
+88 ALKDEKIL
-96 TKEIA
+96 TKKITREI
-101 QKVKGLASDW
+101 KEVASEW
-111 GYADV
+111 AYAEY
-116 MYNYQL
+116 MYDYQL
-122 KVEKLLDPNK
+122 SVEKLLDTNGI
-132 VLREDANIKQVE
+132 LREDANIQQVE

-162 FDPILKEAIA
+162 FDPILKEALA
-172 QREQITEATKQVD
+172 QQTQITEATKQVD

-193 KEVKDGITWDTYNKA
+193 KEVKDGITWDNYNKA

-215 KQEKAN
+215 KQGKAN
-221 KNLTTGLKK
+221 KDLTASLKK

-236 AQDAKKEAR
+236 AQDAKKEAQ
-245 AKAEQTSQ
+245 AKAEQASQ
-253 EVASNANDTSAN
+253 EVASNSNDTSAN

-303 STGGSSKSSSGS
+303 STDGNPKSSSGS
-315 SSKSAG
+315 SSKSTG

-346 NEKGGTDYHVN
+346 NAETGSTHIEEPNSDGGTNIYDR
-357 DDELTNEGENEN
+357 
-369 GGTDYSWGW
+369 W

>member
-81 EAGKASQ
+81 EADKASQ

-122 KVEKLLDPNK
+122 EVEKLLDPNK

-221 KNLTTGLKK
+221 KDLTTGLKK

-236 AQDAKKEAR
+236 AKDAKKEAQ

-253 EVASNANDTSAN
+253 EVASNSNDTSAN

-357 DDELTNEGENEN
+357 DDELTNEGKNEN

>member
-16 IALSAIVIAGAIGWG
+16 IALSVIVIAGAIGWG

-81 EAGKASQ
+81 EADKALQ
-88 ALKDEKML
+88 ALKDEKIL
-96 TKEIA
+96 TKKITREI
-101 QKVKGLASDW
+101 KEVASEW
-111 GYADV
+111 AYAEY
-116 MYNYQL
+116 MYDYQL
-122 KVEKLLDPNK
+122 SVEKLPDTNGI
-132 VLREDANIKQVE
+132 LREDANIQQVE

-162 FDPILKEAIA
+162 FDPILKEALA
-172 QREQITEATKQVD
+172 QQTQIREATKQVD

-193 KEVKDGITWDTYNKA
+193 KEVKDGITWGNYNKA

-221 KNLTTGLKK
+221 KDLTASLKK

-236 AQDAKKEAR
+236 AQDAKKEAQ
-245 AKAEQTSQ
+245 AKAEKASQ
-253 EVASNANDTSAN
+253 EVASNSNDTSTN

-273 SKSSGKS
+273 SKSSGS
-280 SGSTSSGNSNN
+280 SSPGSSGNSNSGSSSN
-291 STSGNSGNSRSS
+291 SSRSS
-303 STGGSSKSSSGS
+303 NSPSSSSSKSSGSSSSASKSPSNGNSSKSSNGSSSKSGNSKSSSGS
-315 SSKSAG
+315 SSSD
-321 GSSSSNK
+321 
-328 SSSNSGSSS
+328 SS
-337 KSTGGSTSK
+337 KSTWTEE
-346 NEKGGTDYHVN
+346 NEMGGTNIY
-357 DDELTNEGENEN
+357 EG
-369 GGTDYSWGW
+369 W

>member
-1 MKTIKLPKKNKWLIG
+1 MKTIKLPKKNKWLIT
-16 IALSAIVIAGAIGWG
+16 IALSAIIIVGAIGWG

-39 EEQQQITEQEKQI
+39 EEQQQITEQEKQS

-81 EAGKASQ
+81 KANKSLD
-88 ALKDEKML
+88 ALKHEKIL
-96 TKEIA
+96 TKEIS
-101 QKVKGLASDW
+101 QKVKGIASDW
-111 GYADV
+111 GHADV

-122 KVEKLLDPNK
+122 EVEKLLDPNK
-132 VLREDANIKQVE
+132 VLREDANIQQVE

-193 KEVKDGITWDTYNKA
+193 KEVRDGITWDTYNKA
-208 KASVDKV
+208 KASVEKV

-221 KNLTTGLKK
+221 KDLSAGLKK

-236 AQDAKKEAR
+236 AEDAIK
-245 AKAEQTSQ
+245 
-253 EVASNANDTSAN
+253 EVASNSNDTSTN
-265 SSSNDNAT
+265 PSSNNNAT
-273 SKSSGKS
+273 SNSSGKS
-280 SGSTSSGNSNN
+280 SGNSSN
-291 STSGNSGNSRSS
+291 STSGNSGNSSS
-303 STGGSSKSSSGS
+303 GSTSGSSKSSSSS
-315 SSKSAG
+315 SSKSAS
-321 GSSSSNK
+321 GSSKSNK

-337 KSTGGSTSK
+337 KASGGSTSK
-346 NEKGGTDYHVN
+346 NEKGGPDYHVS
-357 DDELTNEGENEN
+357 DDELTNIGENEN
-369 GGTDYSWGW
+369 GGTDYAWGW

>member
-1 MKTIKLPKKNKWLIG
+1 MKTIKLPKKNKWLIT

-39 EEQQQITEQEKQI
+39 EEQQQITEQEKQS

-60 ALYLDDTKEFLA
+60 TLYLDDTKEFLA

-81 EAGKASQ
+81 KADKALD
-88 ALKDEKML
+88 ALKDEKIL

-101 QKVKGLASDW
+101 QKVKGLASDC
-111 GYADV
+111 GHADV

-122 KVEKLLDPNK
+122 EVEQLLDPNK
-132 VLREDANIKQVE
+132 VLREDANIQQVE
-144 EQRKDLV
+144 AERKDLV

-162 FDPILKEAIA
+162 FDPVLKEAIA
-172 QREQITEATKQVD
+172 QREQITEAMKQVD

-221 KNLTTGLKK
+221 KDLTAALKK
-230 ANDALK
+230 ANGALK
-236 AQDAKKEAR
+236 AQDAKKEAQ
-245 AKAEQTSQ
+245 AKAEKASQ
-253 EVASNANDTSAN
+253 EVASNSNDTSAN

-273 SKSSGKS
+273 SNSSGES
-280 SGSTSSGNSNN
+280 SGSTSSGNST
-291 STSGNSGNSRSS
+291 SSASGNSGNSSS
-303 STGGSSKSSSGS
+303 SNGSSKSSSSS
-315 SSKSAG
+315 SSKSAS
-321 GSSSSNK
+321 GSSKSNK

-337 KSTGGSTSK
+337 KASGGSTSK
-346 NEKGGTDYHVN
+346 NEKGGPDYHVS
-357 DDELTNEGENEN
+357 DDELTNIGENEN
-369 GGTDYSWGW
+369 GGTDYAWGW

>member
-72 KDISKDKIE
+72 KEISKDKIE
-81 EAGKASQ
+81 EADKALQ
-88 ALKDEKML
+88 ALKDEKIL
-96 TKEIA
+96 TKKITREL
-101 QKVKGLASDW
+101 KEMASEW
-111 GYADV
+111 AYAEY

-122 KVEKLLDPNK
+122 SVEKLLDTNGI
-132 VLREDANIKQVE
+132 LREDANIKQVE

-151 ENTKKENFAKS
+151 DNTKKENFAKS
-162 FDPILKEAIA
+162 FDPILKEALA
-172 QREQITEATKQVD
+172 QQTQITEATKQVD

-193 KEVKDGITWDTYNKA
+193 KEVKDGITWDNYNKA
-208 KASVDKV
+208 KASVDKI
-215 KQEKAN
+215 KQGKAN
-221 KNLTTGLKK
+221 KDLTASLKK

-236 AQDAKKEAR
+236 AQDAKKEAQ
-245 AKAEQTSQ
+245 AKAEQASQ
-253 EVASNANDTSAN
+253 EVASNSNDTSAN

-303 STGGSSKSSSGS
+303 STDGNPKSSSGS
-315 SSKSAG
+315 SSKSTG

-328 SSSNSGSSS
+328 SSSKGSSS

-346 NEKGGTDYHVN
+346 NAETGSTHIEEPNSDGGTNIYD
-357 DDELTNEGENEN
+357 
-369 GGTDYSWGW
+369 GW

>member
-16 IALSAIVIAGAIGWG
+16 IVLSAIVIVGAIGWG
-31 VNSYAKEK
+31 VNSYTKEK
-39 EEQQQITEQEKQI
+39 EEQQQITKQEKQI

-81 EAGKASQ
+81 EADKASQ
-88 ALKDEKML
+88 ALKDEKKL

-111 GYADV
+111 GHADV

-122 KVEKLLDPNK
+122 EVEKLLDPNK
-132 VLREDANIKQVE
+132 VLREDANIQQVE

-193 KEVKDGITWDTYNKA
+193 KEVKDGITWDNYNKA

-215 KQEKAN
+215 KQGKAN
-221 KNLTTGLKK
+221 KDLTASLKK

-236 AQDAKKEAR
+236 AQDAKKEAQ
-245 AKAEQTSQ
+245 AKAEQASQ
-253 EVASNANDTSAN
+253 EVASNSNDTSAN

-273 SKSSGKS
+273 SNSSGES
-280 SGSTSSGNSNN
+280 SGSTSSGNST
-291 STSGNSGNSRSS
+291 SSASGNSGNSSS
-303 STGGSSKSSSGS
+303 SNGSSKSSSSS
-315 SSKSAG
+315 SSKSAS
-321 GSSSSNK
+321 GSSKSNK

-337 KSTGGSTSK
+337 KASGGSTSK
-346 NEKGGTDYHVN
+346 NEKGGPDYHVS
-357 DDELTNEGENEN
+357 DDELTNIGENEN
-369 GGTDYSWGW
+369 GGTDYAWGW